1 MGLDPVQFH
10 RMTTRLPQDFV
21 SGTVVIEGTVM
32 SKRTY
37 ARGGSV
43 QNEVAVKLA
52 KVLRGEDLAEGM
64 TMRVHI
70 LGGYAP
76 GTSAFR
82 DRPEQQRP
90 VCLQDTVNDGGRI
103 EVGKLYLVAAEKDTE
118 LGNYRSF
125 GAGTWVEIRNDH
137 SLAPLSP
144 KLVHELSGKRV
155 EDLEEIAKRTR

>member
-10 RMTTRLPQDFV
+10 RMTTRRPQDFV

-64 TMRVHI
+64 TMRS
-70 LGGYAP
+70 
-76 GTSAFR
+76 TF
-82 DRPEQQRP
+82 
-90 VCLQDTVNDGGRI
+90 
-103 EVGKLYLVAAEKDTE
+103 LVAMRRVPQ
-118 LGNYRSF
+118 RS
-125 GAGTWVEIRNDH
+125 AI
-137 SLAPLSP
+137 APSSSARF
-144 KLVHELSGKRV
+144 VY
-155 EDLEEIAKRTR
+155 RTR